1 MTQTRVPSLAIAAKT
16 LWHQSAAEWKSY
28 LNICEQQ
35 ESQLKKD
42 FVMES
47 YYKPNPRWPGVPHH
61 TQADLVFHFQG
72 TLPKAAADT
81 RGGAAHSQLS
91 SLQPL
96 PASWVVSEQ
105 T

>member
-1 MTQTRVPSLAIAAKT
+1 
-16 LWHQSAAEWKSY
+16 
-28 LNICEQQ
+28 
-35 ESQLKKD
+35 
-42 FVMES
+42 MES

-81 RGGAAHSQLS
+81 RGGAARSQLS
-91 SLQPL
+91 SLQSL
-96 PASWVVSEQ
+96 SASCVVTKQ

>member
-1 MTQTRVPSLAIAAKT
+1 
-16 LWHQSAAEWKSY
+16 
-28 LNICEQQ
+28 
-35 ESQLKKD
+35 
-42 FVMES
+42 MES

-72 TLPKAAADT
+72 TFPKAAADT
-81 RGGAAHSQLS
+81 RGGAALGQLS

-96 PASWVVSEQ
+96 SASSVVAEQ

>member
-28 LNICEQQ
+28 LNICEQK

-72 TLPKAAADT
+72 TLPQAAADT

-91 SLQPL
+91 SSQPL
-96 PASWVVSEQ
+96 SASCAMAEQ
-105 T
+105 S

>member
-1 MTQTRVPSLAIAAKT
+1 MISAKT
-16 LWHQSAAEWKSY
+16 LWHWSTAEWKSY
-28 LNICEQQ
+28 LNICEQK

-72 TLPKAAADT
+72 MLPEVAADT
-81 RGGAAHSQLS
+81 EELHKAVS
-91 SLQPL
+91 
-96 PASWVVSEQ
+96 PAPAPWCF